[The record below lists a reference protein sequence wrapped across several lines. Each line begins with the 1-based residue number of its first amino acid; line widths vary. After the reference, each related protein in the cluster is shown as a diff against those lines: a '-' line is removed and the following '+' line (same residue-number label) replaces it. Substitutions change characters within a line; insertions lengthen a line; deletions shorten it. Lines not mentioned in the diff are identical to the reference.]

1 MPEFQCRVASATGEV
16 FERSFV
22 AADESA
28 LRRDLE
34 NQDLMVLDVRRRSA
48 LIQQL
53 ARLFRIKSTI
63 SSRDFL
69 LFNQEFSALV
79 RAGLPILASLDILLE
94 RRKNPTFKQALLDI
108 RSRIKSG
115 EQLSEAFE
123 AQGGLFPGLYSASL
137 ASGERTGELATVLK
151 RYIDYAKKVLA
162 IRGRVISALI
172 YPTILLI
179 LATGLILLMIF
190 YIIPTFKTFLDDFG
204 TDLPLITRVI
214 VGIASF
220 CTAQWK
226 ILLLVAVGSLVG
238 LLAWSSTARGR
249 YMLDKFKL
257 RMPVVGSVMQNYAQ
271 NRFTRTLGTLQAGGL
286 PLVTSLDL
294 AARAVGNTVFEL
306 ELLKVVDRVR
316 EGQSLWESLEET
328 NLLSDIAIQMI
339 KVGESTGALVE
350 MLENAS
356 DFTDDE
362 IETQLTRMVAL
373 VEPLMLVF
381 MAIVVAIMLL
391 SIYLPLVQ
399 AYGGQ
404 AGGF

>member
-1 MPEFQCRVASATGEV
+1 MPEFQCRVATATGEV
-16 FERSFV
+16 SERSFV

-34 NQDLMVLDVRRRSA
+34 NQDLMILDVRRRSA
-48 LIQQL
+48 RIQQL
-53 ARLFRIKSTI
+53 ARLFRIKSTV

-79 RAGLPILASLDILLE
+79 RAGLPILSGLDILLE

-115 EQLSEAFE
+115 EQLSEAFA
-123 AQGGLFPGLYSASL
+123 AQGGMFPSLYSASL

-151 RYIDYAKKVLA
+151 RYIAYAQKVQA
-162 IRGRVISALI
+162 IRRRVISAMI
-172 YPTILLI
+172 YPTILLV
-179 LATGLILLMIF
+179 LASGLILLMIF

-214 VGIASF
+214 VGIATF
-220 CTAQWK
+220 CTAHWK
-226 ILLLVAVGSLVG
+226 ILLVVAIGAIVG
-238 LLAWSSTARGR
+238 LLAWRGTAQGR
-249 YMLDKFKL
+249 YMLDKLKL
-257 RMPVVGSVMQNYAQ
+257 GFPLVGTVMQNYAQ

-294 AARAVGNTVFEL
+294 AARAVGNLVFERG
-306 ELLKVVDRVR
+306 LLQVVDRVR
-316 EGQSLWESLEET
+316 EGRSLWESLEQTE
-328 NLLSDIAIQMI
+328 LLTDITIQMI
-339 KVGESTGALVE
+339 KVGESTGGLVE

-356 DFTDDE
+356 DFTDEE
-362 IETQLTRMVAL
+362 IETQLTRLVAL

-399 AYGGQ
+399 AYGGE
-404 AGGF
+404 AGI

>member
-1 MPEFQCRVASATGEV
+1 MPEFQCRVATATGEV
-16 FERSFV
+16 FERAFV
-22 AADESA
+22 APDESA

-34 NQDLMVLDVRRRSA
+34 NQDLMILDVRRRSA
-48 LIQQL
+48 LVQQL
-53 ARLFRIKSTI
+53 AKLFRIKSTV
-63 SSRDFL
+63 SNREFL

-94 RRKNPTFKQALLDI
+94 RRKNPTFRQALTDI
-108 RSRIKSG
+108 RSRVKSG
-115 EQLSEAFE
+115 EQLSEAFD
-123 AQGGLFPGLYSASL
+123 AQGGMFPNLYSASL

-151 RYIDYAKKVLA
+151 RYIVYAQKVLA
-162 IRGRVISALI
+162 IRRRVISALI
-172 YPTILLI
+172 YPSILLV

-190 YIIPTFKTFLDDFG
+190 FIIPKFKTFLDDFG
-204 TDLPLITRVI
+204 AELPLITQII
-214 VGIASF
+214 VGIAGF
-220 CTAQWK
+220 CTAHWK
-226 ILLLVAVGSLVG
+226 ILLIAAVGGIVG
-238 LLAWSSTARGR
+238 LLAWGSTPQGR

-257 RMPVVGSVMQNYAQ
+257 RIPLAGMVMRNYAQ

-294 AARAVGNTVFEL
+294 AARAVGNCVFER
-306 ELLKVVDRVR
+306 ELLQVTDRVR
-316 EGQSLWESLEET
+316 EGQALWDSLEET
-328 NLLSDIAIQMI
+328 HLLSDIAIQMI

-356 DFTDDE
+356 DFTDEE
-362 IETQLTRMVAL
+362 IEVQLTRMVAL

-381 MAIVVAIMLL
+381 MAIVVAVMLL

-399 AYGGQ
+399 AYGG